1 MKKIYTTVTSAY
13 NGTVTINNSVASFF
27 SKDLAEE
34 VCQRVEF
41 VNKDAYFKVHCRV
54 HESVIYESSDEVP
67 ILNKTVEE
75 LQANIL
81 TKEKWLDLKRNASK

>member
-1 MKKIYTTVTSAY
+1 MKIIYTTVTSAN

-34 VCQRVEF
+34 VCLRVEF

-75 LQANIL
+75 LQANIM
-81 TKEKWLDLKRNASK
+81 TKEKWINLKRNASM

>member
-34 VCQRVEF
+34 VCRRVEF

-67 ILNKTVEE
+67 ILNKTIEE

>member
-34 VCQRVEF
+34 VSRRVEF
-41 VNKDAYFKVHCRV
+41 VNKDAYFKVHCRA